1 MLAPWRRIGRVSR
14 KSANLETLTRRIAS
28 LEERDI
34 DQLYGL
40 EPVFEPGARGLELES
55 VVAVQCPYCGERL
68 DTRVDLTAGAREYI
82 EDCEVCCRPIE
93 FSVELHDSGALRA
106 VRVQRLD

>member
-1 MLAPWRRIGRVSR
+1 MPAVTRRKTRD
-14 KSANLETLTRRIAS
+14 LESLTRRIAS
-28 LEERDI
+28 LEARDV

-40 EPVFEPGARGLELES
+40 EPVFEPDSARRGIEPEKF
-55 VVAVQCPYCGERL
+55 VAVQCPYCGERL
-68 DTRVDLTAGAREYI
+68 DTRVDLTAGEREYI

-93 FSVELHDSGALRA
+93 FAIELEEDGALRA

>member
-1 MLAPWRRIGRVSR
+1 MRR
-14 KSANLETLTRRIAS
+14 KAANLDLLARRVAS
-28 LEERDI
+28 LAERDI

-40 EPVFEPGARGLELES
+40 EPVFEPGACGIELEA

-68 DTRVDLTAGAREYI
+68 DTRVDLTAADRGYI
-82 EDCEVCCRPIE
+82 EDCTVCCRPIE
-93 FSVELHDSGALRA
+93 FTVELHDSGALRA